1 MLTACV
7 LHRGEGLRFAAS
19 AECEERSVESES
31 MYRLYP
37 EKHRGRIYPYANGRQ
52 YRSLPGNSVDEQL
65 QTPVS
70 RDDLLSRILD
80 RYDTDEKTAAADLDA
95 LLAELKQMEV
105 IEE

>member
-1 MLTACV
+1 MKACDGFILRHV
-7 LHRGEGLRFAAS
+7 VGEYILMPTGDNIGKFRGTLLMNELS
-19 AECEERSVESES
+19 AF
-31 MYRLYP
+31 
-37 EKHRGRIYPYANGRQ
+37 IW
-52 YRSLPGNSVDEQL
+52 EQL

>member
-1 MLTACV
+1 MKACTGFILRNIAGEYILMPTGDKIGAFRGTV
-7 LHRGEGLRFAAS
+7 LMNELS
-19 AECEERSVESES
+19 AF
-31 MYRLYP
+31 
-37 EKHRGRIYPYANGRQ
+37 IW
-52 YRSLPGNSVDEQL
+52 EQL

-105 IEE
+105 IEG